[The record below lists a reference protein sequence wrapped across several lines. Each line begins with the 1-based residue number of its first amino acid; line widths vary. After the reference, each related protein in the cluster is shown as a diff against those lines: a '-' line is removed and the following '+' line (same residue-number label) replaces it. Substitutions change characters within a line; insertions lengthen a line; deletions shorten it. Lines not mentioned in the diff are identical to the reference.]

1 MFHPTKWEL
10 SRNINTMLNLN
21 LPSFDTKVRKI
32 DNKLSIFDSLRRKFV
47 ALTPE
52 EWVRQHFVN
61 FLITEKE
68 YPQGLIANEVQ
79 IKLNNQ
85 KKRCDSVIYNSTLK
99 PLVIVEYKSPDV
111 NITQDVFDQIA
122 RYNIVLKVDYLIVS
136 NGINHYCCKID
147 YQNQTFQY
155 LQEIPNYSEL
165 V

>member
-1 MFHPTKWEL
+1 
-10 SRNINTMLNLN
+10 MLNLN